1 MFAMERGKI
10 IVTFF
15 LEGSVANGENFIEDE
30 NITLGANSNGKGE
43 ADLHAGGVIFEF
55 LVHKIF
61 EFGEFDDII
70 IHGGDFGVTEAKH
83 GTIEIDVFAT
93 SELHVE
99 ADAKFDE
106 GDEIAI
112 DDDLTAAGVVDAGED
127 FEKGGFAGAVA
138 TNNAD
143 KFTFFDVEANV
154 T

>member
-1 MFAMERGKI
+1 MERGKI

-15 LEGSVANGENFIEDE
+15 LEGSVADSENFIEDE
-30 NITLGANSNGKGE
+30 NITLGADGNGESK
-43 ADLHAGGVIFEF
+43 ANLHTRRIIFEF

-61 EFGEFDDII
+61 KFGEFDDII

-99 ADAKFDE
+99 ADTKFDE